1 MTAIIIF
8 SAVVLIAL
16 YVAVI
21 FVPSMF
27 FYKRGYTAEM
37 LAGKQIVAHRGGA
50 KLAPENSLLAIEKGI
65 QSGADMIESDIHQS
79 RDGEL
84 IVCHDPTLDRTT
96 TGKGKIADLTL
107 DEIRRF
113 SIVDQNGN
121 ATNERIATLKQ
132 VLDLVESYRAKGKNV
147 TLLIEI
153 KHASGQYPGIEKR
166 LVCELRQRGALEWC
180 TAQSF
185 ADSVLFTLHELCPD
199 LRLEKLMI
207 CPLPGL
213 PFIVDGFSISRFS
226 YERYGF
232 VKSFNCMWQG
242 VNREFVEQAHAHG
255 KEVKL
260 WTFDDMNAAV
270 VDADGFIT
278 DRPDIWHSAR
288 LRFGD

>member
-16 YVAVI
+16 YVAAI

-65 QSGADMIESDIHQS
+65 QSGADMIEIDIHQS

-107 DEIRRF
+107 DEIKRF
-113 SIVDQNGN
+113 NIVDQNGN
-121 ATNERIATLKQ
+121 ATN
-132 VLDLVESYRAKGKNV
+132 
-147 TLLIEI
+147 
-153 KHASGQYPGIEKR
+153 
-166 LVCELRQRGALEWC
+166 ELRQRGALEWC

-226 YERYGF
+226 FEKYGF
-232 VKSFNCMWQG
+232 VNSFNCMWQG